1 MEELLNNP
9 LAEKLLPQARARM
22 AQRTARESAL
32 EATALGKLKEAV
44 EEVGLV
50 FATSSLSIDDVAIDG
65 NDKAKEEW
73 RDFLGALESGNK
85 KKLIDALQGLLAG
98 AHADLLF
105 TDLPDVDAQYEEVPE

>member
-1 MEELLNNP
+1 
-9 LAEKLLPQARARM
+9 M